1 MVKQMPYKPRKTIDE
16 AEADW
21 AKHAKA
27 KADSWAKN
35 VSAPAAASKY
45 ISKIASFTGLSESTV
60 AGSYPVAGF
69 KAFQGRAPTLVDNF
83 KTGIDDAAAAK
94 RWSTKYKEAYSTP
107 A

>member
-1 MVKQMPYKPRKTIDE
+1 MVKQMPYKPRKTIDQ

-21 AKHAKA
+21 AAHAKA

-35 VSAPAAASKY
+35 VASDAAARKY
-45 ISKIASFTGLSESTV
+45 IERISSFTGLSIDTV
-60 AGSYPVAGF
+60 SRSYPVAGF
-69 KAFQGRAPTLVDNF
+69 KSFQTRAPTLVDNF
-83 KTGIDDAAAAK
+83 RTGIDDAATAK